1 MQQTTHNLPV
11 SEHFDLIEVA
21 AGAYAAIGVEGG
33 GAYSNAG
40 IVDLGD
46 QTLIFDTFQTVR
58 AAQDLRVAA
67 EHLTGRQATAVI
79 ISHAHGDHWMG
90 NQVFADHAPIIATEE
105 IREQMSTTAE
115 NIKQLQEDPSKLK
128 AMIQQN
134 EAQLQAET
142 DEGKRASLV
151 ALNARWRRT
160 LEMLPTLEL
169 WLPNQTFDGKR
180 VFHGTHRTAE
190 LLTKGKGHTSSDCY
204 LVLPEERV
212 AFVGDL
218 AFFQCQPFMGY
229 CDPEAWKA
237 QLEGM
242 ERSDV
247 ETFVPGHGPVGTKA
261 DIALL
266 RKYITALED
275 MVSRTVARGGTVE
288 DALQQSLPDPF
299 DVWISGDRD
308 LFETNVRSSYQRL
321 PSER

>member
-1 MQQTTHNLPV
+1 MQQTTHELPA

-21 AGAYAAIGVEGG
+21 AGAYAAIGTEGG

-58 AAQDLRVAA
+58 AAQDLRAAA
-67 EHLTGRQATAVI
+67 EHLTGRRATAVI

-90 NQVFADHAPIIATEE
+90 NQVFADHAPIIATRE
-105 IREQMSTTAE
+105 IREQMSATAE
-115 NIKQLQEDPSKLK
+115 NIKQLQEDPSELN
-128 AMIQQN
+128 AMVQQN
-134 EAQLQAET
+134 EVQLQAET
-142 DEGKRASLV
+142 DEGKRASLM
-151 ALNARWRRT
+151 ALNARWRRM

-169 WLPNQTFDGKR
+169 WLPNQTFDGKH
-180 VFHGTHRTAE
+180 VFHGTQRTAE
-190 LLTKGKGHTSSDCY
+190 LLTMGKGHTSSDCY

-218 AFFQCQPFMGY
+218 AFFQSQPFMGY

-261 DIALL
+261 NVALL
-266 RKYITALED
+266 REYITALED
-275 MVSRTVARGGTVE
+275 MVSRIVARGGTVE
-288 DALQQSLPDPF
+288 DALQQPLPDPF
-299 DVWISGDRD
+299 DAWISTGRD

-321 PSER
+321 SGES

>member
-1 MQQTTHNLPV
+1 MERTTPELPA

-21 AGAYAAIGVEGG
+21 AGAYAAIGTEGG

-58 AAQDLRVAA
+58 AAQDLRAAA
-67 EHLTGRQATAVI
+67 EQLTGRRATAVI

-105 IREQMSTTAE
+105 IRGQMSALAE
-115 NIKQLQEDPSKLK
+115 NIKQLQEDPSE
-128 AMIQQN
+128 METMVQQN
-134 EAQLQAET
+134 EVQLQTET
-142 DEGKRASLV
+142 DEDRRASLM
-151 ALNARWRRT
+151 ALNTRWRHT

-169 WLPNQTFDGKR
+169 WLPNQTFDGKF
-180 VFHGTHRTAE
+180 VFHGTQRTAE
-190 LLTKGKGHTSSDCY
+190 LLTMGKGHTSSDCY

-218 AFFQCQPFMGY
+218 AFFQCQPYMGD

-237 QLEGM
+237 QLEDM

-261 DIALL
+261 DIALE
-266 RKYITALED
+266 REYITALED
-275 MVSRTVARGGTVE
+275 VVSRIVARGGTVE
-288 DALQQSLPDPF
+288 DALQQPLPDPF
-299 DVWISGDRD
+299 GAWISAGRD
-308 LFETNVRSSYQRL
+308 LFETNVRSSYRRL
-321 PSER
+321 SGER